1 MIAQTATYP
10 CTLKLRGLSMR
21 SNSVLLLG
29 GGGFIGQATA
39 RRLASDA
46 MEVHILARQHILPTA
61 PTIHTHTGDL
71 SDPAILDT
79 LLPQCGTVVH
89 LASST
94 TPGSSANKPSD
105 ELDNLRSTLN
115 LLDRLHH
122 QKDIHLIFISSGGT
136 VYGNPPRIPVNED
149 APFAPRSYHGA
160 GKMALEGFF
169 QAYRASGN
177 AVTILRPSNAYG
189 PGQNLRQGFGFV
201 RTVLEHARC
210 GTPLEIWGDGETVRD
225 FVYVEDLVEAIALAI
240 GNPSDNGTYN
250 VGSGQG
256 HTLNEVLALA
266 KQVTGVEIT
275 VLHKSARGGDVRGVV
290 LDVSRIRSELDWQPR
305 INLEEGFR
313 RTWEWLQRG

>member
-1 MIAQTATYP
+1 
-10 CTLKLRGLSMR
+10 MR
-21 SNSVLLLG
+21 SSSVLLLG

-46 MEVHILARQHILPTA
+46 MEVHILARQHSLLAA
-61 PTIHTHTGDL
+61 PGIHSHVGDI
-71 SDPAILDT
+71 SDSAILDT

-115 LLDRLHH
+115 LLDRLHN
-122 QKDIHLIFISSGGT
+122 QKKIHLIFVSSGGT
-136 VYGNPPRIPVNED
+136 VYGNPPHIPVNED

-169 QAYRASGN
+169 QASRASGN

-189 PGQNLRQGFGFV
+189 PGQDLRQCFGFV
-201 RTVLEHARC
+201 RTVLEHARNNS
-210 GTPLEIWGDGETVRD
+210 PLEIWGDGETVRD
-225 FVYVEDLVEAIALAI
+225 FVYVEDVAEAITLTI

-266 KQVTGVEIT
+266 KRVTGVEIT
-275 VLHKSARGGDVRGVV
+275 ALHKSARGGDVRGVV
-290 LDVSRIRSELDWQPR
+290 LNVSRIRSKLDWQPR
-305 INLEEGFR
+305 INLEEGLR
-313 RTWEWLQRG
+313 RTWEWMQQV

>member
-10 CTLKLRGLSMR
+10 YTLKFWGNTMR
-21 SNSVLLLG
+21 SSSVLLLG

-61 PTIHTHTGDL
+61 PTIHTGDL

-105 ELDNLRSTLN
+105 ELDNLRSALN
-115 LLDRLHH
+115 LLDRLHS
-122 QKDIHLIFISSGGT
+122 QKVIHLIFVSSGGT
-136 VYGNPPRIPVNED
+136 VYGNPPHIPVNED
-149 APFAPRSYHGA
+149 TPLAPRSYHGA
-160 GKMALEGFF
+160 GKMALEGFL
-169 QAYRASGN
+169 QAFRATGN

-189 PGQNLRQGFGFV
+189 PGQGLRKGFGFV
-201 RTVLEHARC
+201 RTVLEHARN
-210 GTPLEIWGDGETVRD
+210 GSSLEIWGDGETVRD
-225 FVYVEDLVEAIALAI
+225 FVYVEDMAEAIALAI
-240 GNPSDNGTYN
+240 GNPADNGTYN

-266 KQVTGVEIT
+266 KRVTGVEIAT
-275 VLHKSARGGDVRGVV
+275 RHKPARGGDVRGVV
-290 LDVSRIRSELDWQPR
+290 LDVSRIRTALGWQPR
-305 INLEEGFR
+305 INLEEGLM
-313 RTWEWLQRG
+313 RTWEWLQRA